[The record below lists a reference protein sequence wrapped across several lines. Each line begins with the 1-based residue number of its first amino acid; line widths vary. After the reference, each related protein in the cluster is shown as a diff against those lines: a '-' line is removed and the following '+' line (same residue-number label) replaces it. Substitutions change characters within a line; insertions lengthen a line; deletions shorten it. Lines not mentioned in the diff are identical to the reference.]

1 MERWAGRVLPQAAL
15 AALVP
20 VAALAVIVVRDPLSA
35 VLLAPT
41 LPLLIVFLVLAGG
54 DAKRVADRRFAAMS
68 LLGAHLLDVTRG
80 LPVLRSLGRAEVQ
93 RDQLALAGE
102 AYRRETVATL
112 RSAFVSSF
120 ALEFIAMLGTALV
133 AVVAGVRLVNGT
145 MAFEDALV
153 VLLLAPEMYGPLR
166 RAGVEYHAAAEAR
179 ATLKRL
185 LEVTDG
191 RGRIVPGTPGGVVA
205 DPRVDAIVLEDVTVT
220 ADDERVLL
228 EDLSLEIAPGEA
240 TAIVGPSGAG
250 KSTLLRVLLGLQP
263 VRNGTVRCGDVE
275 LGRDGPR
282 RVARGDRVDAAAAG
296 AAAGDAG
303 GEPAARR
310 PGRAR
315 RAAVGGARRR
325 RAGGV
330 GGRAARRARGAAGRG
345 RRGCECRRA
354 AAHRAR
360 AHRTA
365 RSRPGPR
372 RRADREPRRG
382 HRRARPRRARAHR
395 RRPHRGAR
403 HPRPRGRG
411 ARRPDDRAGARGGAR
426 MIGAGTLRGWWSGAA
441 PRERAALATAVALA
455 TAAALATPALLGLSG
470 YLLARAAE
478 QPDILTLAV
487 AIVGVRFFGLL
498 RAAARYA
505 ERLVTHDVALAR
517 LGRVRVAVFEA
528 LIPRVPGR
536 LGGRTSADAAGR
548 GGGGRRPARRPAGA
562 RAGARGVE
570 PARRARVRG
579 GGGARAAGGGAL
591 LALVLVLQVVFLALT
606 AGRDAEVR
614 SAARAEL
621 SGELVTLLDAAPE
634 LVAWGAAEAYAAR
647 VERAGRRV
655 DRLTAAAARAASA
668 AGATTILAAG
678 AGALAM
684 LAVTVPA
691 AADGRI
697 GGVMVAALALLA
709 LGAAEVGRRR
719 RRHRGGEARGRGRG
733 RAAGAAGR
741 ARRRSAGGTGRPQHG
756 GVAVRGLTL
765 ERGGRRILD
774 RVDLDIEPGE
784 RVALTGASGVGK
796 STLADVLAGF
806 AEPSAGEVR
815 AGGVE
820 LADMDGAAL
829 RETVRWIPQDPHI
842 FATTIAANV
851 RIAAPEADDET
862 LDAALRAVG
871 AGPWLDSLP
880 DGLAT
885 RLGEFG
891 ERCSGGERQRI
902 GLARAH
908 LCGGAL
914 LLLDE
919 PASHLPH
926 DEALE
931 ALSAVMDAAPGRG
944 VLLVTH
950 RREEVAL
957 AAREV
962 RLGA

>member
-1 MERWAGRVLPQAAL
+1 
-15 AALVP
+15 
-20 VAALAVIVVRDPLSA
+20 
-35 VLLAPT
+35 
-41 LPLLIVFLVLAGG
+41 
-54 DAKRVADRRFAAMS
+54 
-68 LLGAHLLDVTRG
+68 
-80 LPVLRSLGRAEVQ
+80 
-93 RDQLALAGE
+93 
-102 AYRRETVATL
+102 
-112 RSAFVSSF
+112 
-120 ALEFIAMLGTALV
+120 
-133 AVVAGVRLVNGT
+133 
-145 MAFEDALV
+145 
-153 VLLLAPEMYGPLR
+153 
-166 RAGVEYHAAAEAR
+166 
-179 ATLKRL
+179 
-185 LEVTDG
+185 
-191 RGRIVPGTPGGVVA
+191 
-205 DPRVDAIVLEDVTVT
+205 
-220 ADDERVLL
+220 
-228 EDLSLEIAPGEA
+228 
-240 TAIVGPSGAG
+240 
-250 KSTLLRVLLGLQP
+250 
-263 VRNGTVRCGDVE
+263 
-275 LGRDGPR
+275 
-282 RVARGDRVDAAAAG
+282 
-296 AAAGDAG
+296 
-303 GEPAARR
+303 
-310 PGRAR
+310 
-315 RAAVGGARRR
+315 
-325 RAGGV
+325 
-330 GGRAARRARGAAGRG
+330 
-345 RRGCECRRA
+345 
-354 AAHRAR
+354 
-360 AHRTA
+360 
-365 RSRPGPR
+365 
-372 RRADREPRRG
+372 
-382 HRRARPRRARAHR
+382 
-395 RRPHRGAR
+395 
-403 HPRPRGRG
+403 
-411 ARRPDDRAGARGGAR
+411 

-536 LGGRTSADAAGR
+536 LGGRTSADALDAVVADVDR
-548 GGGGRRPARRPAGA
+548 LADLPVRVLVPAASSLLAALACVVAAALVLPAA
-562 RAGARGVE
+562 
-570 PARRARVRG
+570 
-579 GGGARAAGGGAL
+579 GAL
-591 LALVLVLQVVFLALT
+591 LALVLLLQVAFLALT
-606 AGRDAEVR
+606 AGRDAEAR

-709 LGAAEVGRRR
+709 LGAAEVVGGAGDTVVARR
-719 RRHRGGEARGRGRG
+719 EVA
-733 RAAGAAGR
+733 AAGERLERLVG
-741 ARRRSAGGTGRPQHG
+741 SPPLPGGTGRPRHG
-756 GVAVRGLTL
+756 GVALRGLTL

-774 RVDLDIEPGE
+774 GVDLDIEPGE

-851 RIAAPEADDET
+851 RIAAPDADDET

-957 AAREV
+957 AGREV
-962 RLGA
+962 RLGVVSGRSRRASGTISAPRVRRRRGKLGPMDPNPRHRAAERRFRQLLEHNGLAAPDRVEYEPEELTFFWEESKLAVVVELDDMPVTAAPG